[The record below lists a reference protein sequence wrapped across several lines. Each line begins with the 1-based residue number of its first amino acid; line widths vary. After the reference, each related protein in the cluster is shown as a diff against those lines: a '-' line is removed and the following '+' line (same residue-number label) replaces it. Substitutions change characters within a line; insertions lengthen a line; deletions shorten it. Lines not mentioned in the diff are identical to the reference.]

1 MCMNVIFT
9 AVILASA
16 LSGCA
21 VTTGMNVASYMAT
34 GKGTTDHAVSYVTGS
49 DCNGVRVVTHGVWY
63 CETRN
68 IGKTYNRTGY

>member
-1 MCMNVIFT
+1 MKRLFML
-9 AVILASA
+9 VILALT

-21 VTTGMNVASYMAT
+21 VTTGVNIASYAVT